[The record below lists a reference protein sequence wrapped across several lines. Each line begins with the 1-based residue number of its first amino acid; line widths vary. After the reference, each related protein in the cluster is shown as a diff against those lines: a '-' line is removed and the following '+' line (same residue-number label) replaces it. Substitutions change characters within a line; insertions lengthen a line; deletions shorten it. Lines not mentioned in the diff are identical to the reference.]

1 VPIKITELTISSL
14 KLNMFS
20 SISKFVQEKIGKEND
35 DVDDQKI
42 MHLAS
47 AALLLEVSL
56 ADFNIQDEE
65 LESIAN
71 SLTKRFNF
79 SKIEA
84 ENLIEMAKVEQDNHV
99 SIHPFVKIINDG
111 CSADEKSL
119 LLEDLW
125 RVAYADDKLD
135 KYEEYQ
141 LRKIADLLYI
151 PHSVFIK
158 TKLKVIES

>member
-1 VPIKITELTISSL
+1 MFKVIS
-14 KLNMFS
+14 N
-20 SISKFVQEKIGKEND
+20 FVKEKIYKNSGD
-35 DVDDQKI
+35 DIDVQKI

-47 AALLLEVSL
+47 AALLLEVSR
-56 ADFNIQDEE
+56 ADFDIQNEE
-65 LESIAN
+65 LVSIAN

-79 SKIEA
+79 SKQEA
-84 ENLIEMAKVEQDNHV
+84 DNLIELARTEQDSHI
-99 SIHPFVKIINDG
+99 SIHPFVKIVNEE
-111 CSADEKSL
+111 CSVDEKIL

-151 PHSVFIK
+151 PHSIFIQV
-158 TKLKVIES
+158 KLKVIEA

>member
-1 VPIKITELTISSL
+1 
-14 KLNMFS
+14 MFK
-20 SISKFVQEKIGKEND
+20 SISKFVKENIVKD
-35 DVDDQKI
+35 SDEVDEHQV
-42 MHLAS
+42 MHLAA
-47 AALLLEVSL
+47 AALLLEVSR
-56 ADFNIQDEE
+56 ADFDIQDEE
-65 LESIAN
+65 LASIAT
-71 SLTKRFNF
+71 SLSARFNF
-79 SKIEA
+79 TNQEA
-84 ENLIEMAKVEQDNHV
+84 DNLVELARTEQDNHV

-151 PHSVFIK
+151 PHSTFIK
-158 TKLKVIES
+158 TKLKVTES

>member
-1 VPIKITELTISSL
+1 
-14 KLNMFS
+14 MFS
-20 SISKFVQEKIGKEND
+20 SISKFVQEKIRND
-35 DVDDQKI
+35 KDSGDVDEQKI

-79 SKIEA
+79 SKTEV
-84 ENLIEMAKVEQDNHV
+84 ENLIEMAKVEQEKNV
-99 SIHPFVKIINDG
+99 SIHPFVKIINDS
-111 CSADEKSL
+111 CSVEEKNL

-158 TKLKVIES
+158 TKLKVIEP

>member
-1 VPIKITELTISSL
+1 
-14 KLNMFS
+14 MFK
-20 SISKFVQEKIGKEND
+20 SISDFVKEKIHKENKD
-35 DVDDQKI
+35 DIDEQQV

-47 AALLLEVSL
+47 AALLLEVSR
-56 ADFNIQDEE
+56 ADFDIQDEE

-71 SLTKRFNF
+71 SLTERFNF
-79 SKIEA
+79 SKQEA
-84 ENLIEMAKVEQDNHV
+84 ESLIDLARTEQESHV
-99 SIHPFVKIINDG
+99 SIHPFVTIINDG
-111 CSADEKSL
+111 CSADEKKL

-151 PHSVFIK
+151 PHSVFIQ
-158 TKLKVIES
+158 TKLKVTEA

>member
-1 VPIKITELTISSL
+1 
-14 KLNMFS
+14 MFK
-20 SISKFVQEKIGKEND
+20 SISNFVQEKMRKDSD
-35 DVDDQKI
+35 DVDETHI

-56 ADFNIQDEE
+56 ADFNIQGEE

-79 SKIEA
+79 SISEA
-84 ENLIEMAKVEQDNHV
+84 ESLIEMARSEQDKHV
-99 SIHPFVKIINDG
+99 SIHPFVKVINDG
-111 CSADEKSL
+111 CSADEKKL

-125 RVAYADDKLD
+125 RVAYADDNLD

-151 PHSVFIK
+151 PHSVFIQ
-158 TKLKVIES
+158 TKLKVTEA

>member
-1 VPIKITELTISSL
+1 
-14 KLNMFS
+14 MFK
-20 SISKFVQEKIGKEND
+20 SISNFVQDKIRKDEN
-35 DVDDQKI
+35 DVDDQHI

-47 AALLLEVSL
+47 AALLLEVSR
-56 ADFNIQDEE
+56 ADFDIQDEE

-71 SLTKRFNF
+71 SLAARFKF
-79 SKIEA
+79 SKQEA
-84 ENLIEMAKVEQDNHV
+84 ENLINLARTEQDSHV

-111 CSADEKSL
+111 CSAEEKSL

-151 PHSVFIK
+151 PHSVFIQ
-158 TKLKVIES
+158 TKLKVVET